1 MELTLDKFGRILIP
15 KDVRE
20 ELGLRAGSSLYF
32 ERTKNGFQLKKLD
45 EAQSIMK
52 KGQTLV
58 FVGKITGDIEGI
70 IDQVRSERDKANWG
84 NDE

>member
-15 KDVRE
+15 KNIRE
-20 ELGLRAGSSLYF
+20 EFGLRPGSSLHF
-32 ERTKNGFQLKKLD
+32 EKTKNGFQLKKID
-45 EAQSIMK
+45 ETQSIIK

-70 IDQVRSERDKANWG
+70 IDQVRNERDKVNWG